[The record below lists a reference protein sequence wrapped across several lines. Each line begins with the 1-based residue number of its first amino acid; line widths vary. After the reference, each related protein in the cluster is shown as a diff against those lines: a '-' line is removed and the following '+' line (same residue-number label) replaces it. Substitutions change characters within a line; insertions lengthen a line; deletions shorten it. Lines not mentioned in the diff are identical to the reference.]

1 MTSMKYPDLMK
12 ELNRIANL
20 SDPAECQESLRELLS
35 PKGRIVIESQP
46 SGNFVYFYL
55 MKRFYNAKILN
66 IDRKIVDRLGKIP
79 IEEYQSNKEKY
90 DSFSLEDLEELKKI
104 LMPVRKKMK

>member
-1 MTSMKYPDLMK
+1 
-12 ELNRIANL
+12 
-20 SDPAECQESLRELLS
+20 
-35 PKGRIVIESQP
+35 
-46 SGNFVYFYL
+46 

-79 IEEYQSNKEKY
+79 IAEYQSNKEKY

-104 LMPVRKKMK
+104 LMPVRKK